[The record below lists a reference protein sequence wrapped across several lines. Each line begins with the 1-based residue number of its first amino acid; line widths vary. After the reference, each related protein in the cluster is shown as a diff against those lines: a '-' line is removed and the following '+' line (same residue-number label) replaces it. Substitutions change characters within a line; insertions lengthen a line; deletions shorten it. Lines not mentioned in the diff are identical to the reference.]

1 MKIYI
6 NSPKESW
13 VVDRFVKEWKENNK
27 NISTNL
33 LSKADLIW
41 IISPWTW
48 KKLSKKHLSSKK
60 VICTIHHIDDK
71 KFNIEEFSELDKLVD
86 RYHIISKKTEN
97 TLKQLTKKDIF
108 YSPFWIDSKKFF
120 NIKDNQSLRK
130 KFNIKDNDFAI
141 GSFQRDTEGS
151 DNKSP
156 KLEKGPDNFIEIIKN
171 LDYENKNLKVV
182 LTGKRRNYI
191 INKLNEL
198 KISFEYF
205 QMVDNKRLNELYNS
219 LDLYIVAS
227 RVEGG
232 PQSILEC
239 ALSKTPIIST
249 DVGVANQILSDKSI
263 FTMKEY
269 RNAKPNV
276 EHAYREVQKYIIP
289 EGFESFIN
297 FFEDV
302 YES

>member
-141 GSFQRDTEGS
+141 GSFQRDTEGL

>member
-48 KKLSKKHLSSKK
+48 EKISKKHLSSKK

-71 KFNIEEFSELDKLVD
+71 KFNVEEFSELDKLVD

-263 FTMKEY
+263 FTMEEY
-269 RNAKPNV
+269 KNAKPNV

-289 EGFESFIN
+289 KGFESFIN

>member
-48 KKLSKKHLSSKK
+48 EKISKKHLSSKK

>member
-130 KFNIKDNDFAI
+130 KFNLKDNDFAI

-263 FTMKEY
+263 FTMEEY
-269 RNAKPNV
+269 KNAKPNV

>member
-71 KFNIEEFSELDKLVD
+71 KFNVEEFSELDKLVD

-263 FTMKEY
+263 FTMEEY
-269 RNAKPNV
+269 KNAKPNV

-289 EGFESFIN
+289 KGFESFIN

>member
-205 QMVDNKRLNELYNS
+205 EMVDNKRLNELYNS

-263 FTMKEY
+263 FTMEEY
-269 RNAKPNV
+269 KNAKPNV

-289 EGFESFIN
+289 KGFESFIN

>member
-232 PQSILEC
+232 PQSILES

-263 FTMKEY
+263 FTMEEY
-269 RNAKPNV
+269 KNAKPNV

>member
-232 PQSILEC
+232 PQSILES

-263 FTMKEY
+263 FTMEEY
-269 RNAKPNV
+269 KNAKPNV

-289 EGFESFIN
+289 KGFESFIN

>member
-1 MKIYI
+1 
-6 NSPKESW
+6 
-13 VVDRFVKEWKENNK
+13 
-27 NISTNL
+27 
-33 LSKADLIW
+33 
-41 IISPWTW
+41 
-48 KKLSKKHLSSKK
+48 
-60 VICTIHHIDDK
+60 
-71 KFNIEEFSELDKLVD
+71 
-86 RYHIISKKTEN
+86 
-97 TLKQLTKKDIF
+97 
-108 YSPFWIDSKKFF
+108 
-120 NIKDNQSLRK
+120 
-130 KFNIKDNDFAI
+130 
-141 GSFQRDTEGS
+141 
-151 DNKSP
+151 
-156 KLEKGPDNFIEIIKN
+156 
-171 LDYENKNLKVV
+171 
-182 LTGKRRNYI
+182 
-191 INKLNEL
+191 
-198 KISFEYF
+198 
-205 QMVDNKRLNELYNS
+205 MVDNKRLNELYNS

>member
-120 NIKDNQSLRK
+120 NIKDSQSLRK
-130 KFNIKDNDFAI
+130 KFNLKDNDFAI

-156 KLEKGPDNFIEIIKN
+156 KLEKGPDNFLEIIKN

>member
-171 LDYENKNLKVV
+171 LDYENRNLKVV

>member
-13 VVDRFVKEWKENNK
+13 VVDRFVQEWKENNK
-27 NISTNL
+27 KISTNFI
-33 LSKADLIW
+33 SRADLIW

-48 KKLSKKHLSSKK
+48 KKLSNKHLSSKK
-60 VICTIHHIDDK
+60 VICTIHHIDNK
-71 KFNIEEFSELDKLVD
+71 KFNLEEFSELDKLVD
-86 RYHIISKKTEN
+86 CYHIISKKTEK
-97 TLKQLTKKDIF
+97 TLKNLTKKNIF
-108 YSPFWIDSKKFF
+108 YSPFWIDSKKFYD
-120 NIKDNQSLRK
+120 IKDNQPLRK
-130 KFNIKDNDFAI
+130 KFNLEDNDFAI

-156 KLEKGPDNFIEIIKN
+156 KLEKGPDNFLEIIKN
-171 LDYENKNLKVV
+171 LDYGNKNLKVV

-198 KISFEYF
+198 EISFEYF

-249 DVGVANQILSDKSI
+249 DVGIANQVLSDKSI
-263 FTMKEY
+263 FTMEEY
-269 RNAKPNV
+269 KNSKPNA
-276 EHAYREVQKYIIP
+276 EHAYREVQKYVIP
-289 EGFESFIN
+289 EGFKSFIN
-297 FFEDV
+297 FFEEV

>member
-130 KFNIKDNDFAI
+130 KFNLKDNDFAI

-156 KLEKGPDNFIEIIKN
+156 KLEKGPDNFLEIIKN

-289 EGFESFIN
+289 KGFESFIN

>member
-33 LSKADLIW
+33 LFKADLIW

-71 KFNIEEFSELDKLVD
+71 KFNVEEFSELDKLVD

-120 NIKDNQSLRK
+120 DIKDSQSLRK
-130 KFNIKDNDFAI
+130 KFNLKDNDFAI

-151 DNKSP
+151 DYKSP

-205 QMVDNKRLNELYNS
+205 EMVDNKRLNELYNS

-232 PQSILEC
+232 PQSILES

-263 FTMKEY
+263 FTMEEY
-269 RNAKPNV
+269 KNAKPNV

-289 EGFESFIN
+289 KGFESFIN

>member
-71 KFNIEEFSELDKLVD
+71 KFNVEEFSELDKLVD

-120 NIKDNQSLRK
+120 NIKDSQSLRK
-130 KFNIKDNDFAI
+130 KFNLKDNDFAI

-205 QMVDNKRLNELYNS
+205 EMVDNKRLNELYNS

-232 PQSILEC
+232 PQSILES

-263 FTMKEY
+263 FTMEEY
-269 RNAKPNV
+269 KNAKPNV

-289 EGFESFIN
+289 KGFESFIN

>member
-48 KKLSKKHLSSKK
+48 EKISKKHLSSKK

-232 PQSILEC
+232 PQSILES

>member
-71 KFNIEEFSELDKLVD
+71 KFNVEEFSELDKLVD

-120 NIKDNQSLRK
+120 NIKDSQSLRK
-130 KFNIKDNDFAI
+130 KFNLKDNDFAI

-289 EGFESFIN
+289 KGFESFIN

>member
-48 KKLSKKHLSSKK
+48 EKISKKHLSSKK

-71 KFNIEEFSELDKLVD
+71 KFNVEEFSELDKLVD

-289 EGFESFIN
+289 KGFESFIN

>member
-1 MKIYI
+1 MM
-6 NSPKESW
+6 
-13 VVDRFVKEWKENNK
+13 VVYGD
-27 NISTNL
+27 
-33 LSKADLIW
+33 
-41 IISPWTW
+41 
-48 KKLSKKHLSSKK
+48 
-60 VICTIHHIDDK
+60 
-71 KFNIEEFSELDKLVD
+71 
-86 RYHIISKKTEN
+86 Y
-97 TLKQLTKKDIF
+97 
-108 YSPFWIDSKKFF
+108 
-120 NIKDNQSLRK
+120 
-130 KFNIKDNDFAI
+130 
-141 GSFQRDTEGS
+141 
-151 DNKSP
+151 
-156 KLEKGPDNFIEIIKN
+156 IKN
-171 LDYENKNLKVV
+171 LF
-182 LTGKRRNYI
+182 I
-191 INKLNEL
+191 ITS
-198 KISFEYF
+198 ISFFYDGGSLCPCTDLIH
-205 QMVDNKRLNELYNS
+205 VSICYNS

>member
-120 NIKDNQSLRK
+120 NIKDNQPLRK
-130 KFNIKDNDFAI
+130 KFNLEDNDFAI

>member
-71 KFNIEEFSELDKLVD
+71 KFNVEEFSELDKLVD

-120 NIKDNQSLRK
+120 DIKDSQSLRK
-130 KFNIKDNDFAI
+130 KFNLKDNDFAI

-205 QMVDNKRLNELYNS
+205 EMVDNKRLNELYNS

>member
-120 NIKDNQSLRK
+120 NIKDSQSLRK
-130 KFNIKDNDFAI
+130 KFNLKDNDFAI

-205 QMVDNKRLNELYNS
+205 EMVDNKRLNELYNS

>member
-156 KLEKGPDNFIEIIKN
+156 KLEKGPDNFLEIIKN
-171 LDYENKNLKVV
+171 LDYGNKNLKVV

-198 KISFEYF
+198 EISFEYF

>member
-263 FTMKEY
+263 FTMEEY
-269 RNAKPNV
+269 KNAKPNV

>member
-71 KFNIEEFSELDKLVD
+71 KFNVEEFSELDKLVD

-205 QMVDNKRLNELYNS
+205 EMVDNKRLNELYNS

-232 PQSILEC
+232 PQSILES

-263 FTMKEY
+263 FTMEEY
-269 RNAKPNV
+269 KNAKPNV